1 MTVLQR
7 TQELIHRHNTDLLGL
22 VSLASKQ
29 QEARALR
36 TDLLKETDYLFL
48 SDAPQ
53 PTEAQVALRQALRD
67 LTAHAKFNSEPLQ
80 ALVEIIEAQ

>member
-1 MTVLQR
+1 MTVLQQA
-7 TQELIHRHNTDLLGL
+7 QELIHRYNTDLRGL
-22 VSLASKQ
+22 ASLASQQ
-29 QEARALR
+29 QEAKALR

-48 SDAPQ
+48 SDTPQ
-53 PTEAQVALRQALRD
+53 ATEAQVALRQALRD